1 MTGNPKLTE
10 KILVFLYCLS
20 QTDSKIN
27 INTFRRYIYLYY
39 MTKVFFDNQDN
50 DEVVISLEKGNVKIL
65 NFDDILNDLQL
76 KEYIEI
82 KDNFIII
89 KQSLKDYIGNLIL
102 NGAMVFRIY
111 KQINPFVNL
120 LKAYDDQF
128 IFTIFFS
135 EPTFTRATQGA
146 ETEISP
152 LKSQLSKLLIEFKK
166 KIANDRID
174 DYDIL
179 SHWMDFI
186 LKNYYE
192 STGENQNG

>member
-1 MTGNPKLTE
+1 
-10 KILVFLYCLS
+10 
-20 QTDSKIN
+20 
-27 INTFRRYIYLYY
+27 
-39 MTKVFFDNQDN
+39 MTKAFFDNNGTD
-50 DEVVISLEKGNVKIL
+50 DVVIAVEKGNVKIL
-65 NFDDILNDLQL
+65 NFDDILNNFQL
-76 KEYIEI
+76 LDYIEI
-82 KDNFIII
+82 KDNEIIV
-89 KQSLKDYIGNLIL
+89 KQDLKNYVETLIS
-102 NGAMVFRIY
+102 NEAMLSRIY
-111 KQINPFVNL
+111 KQVNPFVNL
-120 LKAYDDQF
+120 LKSYDDQY

-166 KIANDRID
+166 KITNDKID

-192 STGENQNG
+192 TEGEN

>member
-1 MTGNPKLTE
+1 
-10 KILVFLYCLS
+10 
-20 QTDSKIN
+20 
-27 INTFRRYIYLYY
+27 
-39 MTKVFFDNQDN
+39 MTKSFFEGKEE
-50 DEVVISLEKGNVKIL
+50 DEVAISIEKGNVKIL
-65 NFDDILNDLQL
+65 NFDDSLDDLQL
-76 KEYIEI
+76 NDFIELS
-82 KDNFIII
+82 DNYIII
-89 KQSLKDYIGNLIL
+89 KPKLKDYFGKLVSNH
-102 NGAMVFRIY
+102 AMISRLY
-111 KQINPFVNL
+111 RQINPFVNL
-120 LKAYDDQF
+120 LKSYDDQF

-166 KIANDRID
+166 KISNDKID

-192 STGENQNG
+192 TAGED

>member
-1 MTGNPKLTE
+1 MVGNPKLTE
-10 KILVFLYCLS
+10 KMLVFLYCLS
-20 QTDSKIN
+20 QVNSKFN

-39 MTKVFFDNQDN
+39 MTKAFFDNNGTD
-50 DEVVISLEKGNVKIL
+50 DVVIAVEKGNVKIL
-65 NFDDILNDLQL
+65 NFDDVLNNFQL
-76 KEYIEI
+76 IDYIEI
-82 KDNFIII
+82 KDNEIVV
-89 KQSLKDYIGNLIL
+89 KQNLKNYVETLVSNE
-102 NGAMVFRIY
+102 AMLSRIY
-111 KQINPFVNL
+111 KQVNPFVNL
-120 LKAYDDQF
+120 LKSYDDQY

-166 KIANDRID
+166 KITNDKID

-192 STGENQNG
+192 TEGEN

>member
-1 MTGNPKLTE
+1 MTDNPKLTE
-10 KILVFLYCLS
+10 KILVFFFCLS
-20 QTDSKIN
+20 QIESKIN

-39 MTKVFFDNQDN
+39 MTKSFFEGKEE
-50 DEVVISLEKGNVKIL
+50 DEVAISIEKGNVKIL
-65 NFDDILNDLQL
+65 NFDDSLDDLQL
-76 KEYIEI
+76 NDFIELS
-82 KDNFIII
+82 DNYIII
-89 KQSLKDYIGNLIL
+89 KPKLKDYFGKLVSNH
-102 NGAMVFRIY
+102 AMISRLY
-111 KQINPFVNL
+111 RQINPFVNL
-120 LKAYDDQF
+120 LKSYDDQF

-166 KIANDRID
+166 KISNDKID

-192 STGENQNG
+192 TAGED

>member
-1 MTGNPKLTE
+1 MTENPKLTE
-10 KILVFLYCLS
+10 KILVFLYCIS
-20 QTDSKIN
+20 QLDFKIN

-39 MTKVFFDNQDN
+39 MTKSFFSDSETD
-50 DEVVISLEKGNVKIL
+50 DVVISIEKGNVKIVG
-65 NFDDILNDLQL
+65 FDDILNTLQL
-76 KEYIEI
+76 QDYIEVE
-82 KDNFIII
+82 DNFIII
-89 KQSLKDYIGNLIL
+89 KSALKDYVGTLVS
-102 NGAMVFRIY
+102 NGAMFFQLF

-120 LKAYDDQF
+120 LKSYDDQY

-135 EPTFTRATQGA
+135 EPTYIRATQGA

-152 LKSQLSKLLIEFKK
+152 LKSQLSKLLLEFKK
-166 KIANDRID
+166 KVANDKID

-192 STGENQNG
+192 ISGDN

>member
-1 MTGNPKLTE
+1 
-10 KILVFLYCLS
+10 
-20 QTDSKIN
+20 
-27 INTFRRYIYLYY
+27 
-39 MTKVFFDNQDN
+39 MTKAFFDDN
-50 DEVVISLEKGNVKIL
+50 GTDDVVIAVEKGNVKIL
-65 NFDDILNDLQL
+65 NFDDILNDFQLQD
-76 KEYIEI
+76 YIEI
-82 KDNFIII
+82 EDNKIIV
-89 KQSLKDYIGNLIL
+89 KQDLKDYVEKLVANE
-102 NGAMVFRIY
+102 AMLSHIY

-120 LKAYDDQF
+120 LKSYDDQY

-166 KIANDRID
+166 KITNDKID

-192 STGENQNG
+192 TEGEN

>member
-1 MTGNPKLTE
+1 M
-10 KILVFLYCLS
+10 
-20 QTDSKIN
+20 
-27 INTFRRYIYLYY
+27 
-39 MTKVFFDNQDN
+39 
-50 DEVVISLEKGNVKIL
+50 
-65 NFDDILNDLQL
+65 
-76 KEYIEI
+76 
-82 KDNFIII
+82 
-89 KQSLKDYIGNLIL
+89 KDYIGNLIL
-102 NGAMVFRIY
+102 NGAIVFRIY

-152 LKSQLSKLLIEFKK
+152 LKSQLSKLLMEFKK
-166 KIANDRID
+166 RIANDRID

-192 STGENQNG
+192 STGENQND

>member
-1 MTGNPKLTE
+1 MTDNPKLTE
-10 KILVFLYCLS
+10 KMLVFLFCVS
-20 QTDSKIN
+20 QLDSKIN

-39 MTKVFFDNQDN
+39 MTKAFFEGKETDD
-50 DEVVISLEKGNVKIL
+50 VVISIEKGNVKIL
-65 NFDDILNDLQL
+65 YFDDIMDTFQLNDFIDL
-76 KEYIEI
+76 I
-82 KDNFIII
+82 DNSIII
-89 KQSLKDYIGNLIL
+89 KENLRDYVGKLIS
-102 NGAMVFRIY
+102 NNAMLSCIY

-120 LKAYDDQF
+120 LRSYDDQY

-135 EPTFTRATQGA
+135 EPTFSRANQGA
-146 ETEISP
+146 ETEITP

-166 KIANDRID
+166 KNENSKID

-192 STGENQNG
+192 TAGDN

>member
-1 MTGNPKLTE
+1 
-10 KILVFLYCLS
+10 
-20 QTDSKIN
+20 
-27 INTFRRYIYLYY
+27 
-39 MTKVFFDNQDN
+39 MTKAFFDDN
-50 DEVVISLEKGNVKIL
+50 GTDDVVIAVEKGNVKIL
-65 NFDDILNDLQL
+65 NFDDILNDFQL
-76 KEYIEI
+76 PDYIEI
-82 KDNFIII
+82 EDNKIIV
-89 KQSLKDYIGNLIL
+89 KQDLKDYVEKLVANE
-102 NGAMVFRIY
+102 AMLSHIY

-120 LKAYDDQF
+120 LKSYDDQY

-166 KIANDRID
+166 KITNNKID

-192 STGENQNG
+192 TEGEN

>member
-1 MTGNPKLTE
+1 
-10 KILVFLYCLS
+10 
-20 QTDSKIN
+20 
-27 INTFRRYIYLYY
+27 
-39 MTKVFFDNQDN
+39 MTKAFFDDN
-50 DEVVISLEKGNVKIL
+50 GTDDVVIAVEKGNVKIL
-65 NFDDILNDLQL
+65 NFDDILNDFQLQD
-76 KEYIEI
+76 YIEI
-82 KDNFIII
+82 EDNKIIV
-89 KQSLKDYIGNLIL
+89 KQDLKDYVENLVA
-102 NGAMVFRIY
+102 NEAMLSHIY

-120 LKAYDDQF
+120 LKSYDDQY

-166 KIANDRID
+166 KITNDKID

-192 STGENQNG
+192 TEGEN

>member
-1 MTGNPKLTE
+1 
-10 KILVFLYCLS
+10 
-20 QTDSKIN
+20 
-27 INTFRRYIYLYY
+27 
-39 MTKVFFDNQDN
+39 MTKAFFDNNGTD
-50 DEVVISLEKGNVKIL
+50 DVVIAVEKGNVKIL
-65 NFDDILNDLQL
+65 NFDDVLNNFQL
-76 KEYIEI
+76 IDYIEI
-82 KDNFIII
+82 KDNEIVV
-89 KQSLKDYIGNLIL
+89 KQNLKNYVETLVSNE
-102 NGAMVFRIY
+102 AMLSRIY
-111 KQINPFVNL
+111 KQVNPFVNL
-120 LKAYDDQF
+120 LKSYDDQY

-166 KIANDRID
+166 KITNDKID

-192 STGENQNG
+192 TEGEN

>member
-1 MTGNPKLTE
+1 MTDNPKLSE
-10 KILVFLYCLS
+10 KMLVFLFCVS
-20 QTDSKIN
+20 QLDSKIN

-39 MTKVFFDNQDN
+39 MTKAFFEGKETDD
-50 DEVVISLEKGNVKIL
+50 VVISIEKGNVKIL
-65 NFDDILNDLQL
+65 YFDDIMDTFQLNDFIDL
-76 KEYIEI
+76 I
-82 KDNFIII
+82 DNSIII
-89 KQSLKDYIGNLIL
+89 KENLRDYVGKLIS
-102 NGAMVFRIY
+102 NNAMLSCIY

-120 LKAYDDQF
+120 LRSYDDQY

-135 EPTFTRATQGA
+135 EPTFSRANQGA
-146 ETEISP
+146 ETEITP

-166 KIANDRID
+166 KNENSKID

-192 STGENQNG
+192 TAGDN